1 MVVTNK
7 KATSILLGFIV
18 LIGQMQNA
26 FAEMM
31 QKGRTKLKVLA
42 NLYHQNS
49 NDGAQVVDNFGREEA
64 NVFEPMIFIEH
75 QINENTA
82 INGNFVFDAW
92 SAASDTKLDT
102 YTGASGG
109 SSIANQARVSGTFGV
124 RQEYGS
130 TEWHSSFGFS
140 SEYDY
145 RSFNGAVGASKGFAQ
160 DNFTLG
166 LDLRYYADAVKLFT
180 DISPASTA
188 RISDFLP
195 RQILNVSLSASQIL
209 TVKDIVQL
217 SLDFIRATNNLEST
231 ASTVLVNGTRE
242 SEDLPETR
250 ARYATGVKWVH
261 GVGDTSALHLNYRY
275 YFDQWG
281 ADAHTIGANYY
292 WSVRDE
298 QDLIELSTR
307 FHKQT
312 KVDYYA
318 DSFSAAHQGFKTSDS
333 DLEDFSSYEVGLAY
347 DRSLGDKKLFG
358 IDLENVFFNNG
369 VTYANRTNGLSYAF
383 WQSSFAFEF

>member
-1 MVVTNK
+1 MAVINRKFTY
-7 KATSILLGFIV
+7 I
-18 LIGQMQNA
+18 LIGLIVIASQIQTAM
-26 FAEMM
+26 AEMM
-31 QKGRTKLKVLA
+31 QKGRTKFKFLA
-42 NLYHQNS
+42 NIYHQNS
-49 NDGAQVVDNFGREEA
+49 NDGAQVVDNQGREEA

-75 QINENTA
+75 QVTENTA

-92 SAASDTKLDT
+92 SAASDTKLDG
-102 YTGASGG
+102 YTGASGENAIG
-109 SSIANQARVSGTFGV
+109 NQARVSGTFGV

-130 TEWHSSFGFS
+130 TEWHSSLGFS

-145 RSFNGAVGASKGFAQ
+145 RSFNGAIGASKGFAQ
-160 DNFTLG
+160 GNFTLG

-195 RQILNVSLSASQIL
+195 RQIFNLSLSASQIL
-209 TVKDIVQL
+209 TAKDIVQL

-231 ASTVLVNGTRE
+231 ASTVLVNGVRE
-242 SEDLPETR
+242 VEDLPGTR

-261 GVGDTSALHLNYRY
+261 GVGDSSALHLNYRY

-292 WSVRDE
+292 WALRDD
-298 QDLIELSTR
+298 QDLVEFSAR
-307 FHKQT
+307 YHQQSH
-312 KVDYYA
+312 VDYFA
-318 DSFSAAHQGFKTSDS
+318 KSFTAAHQGFKTSDS
-333 DLEDFSSYEVGLAY
+333 DLEDFESYELGLAY
-347 DRSLGDKKLFG
+347 DRLLGDKTVFG
-358 IDLENVFFNNG
+358 IDLENVYFNNG
-369 VTYANRTNGLSYAF
+369 VTYATRTNGMRYGY